1 MKKIALFGTSADPP
15 TAGHQAILKWLGD
28 RYDYVAVWASD
39 NPLKTDQIPLEHR
52 TQMLKLLIEEIDR
65 PGNNIH
71 LHGELSDR
79 RSLISVEK
87 ARQKWGDD
95 TKYIL
100 VIGSDLVRQI
110 HRWYAIEELLAK
122 VEILV
127 VPRPGYAIHQNDLE
141 ALRNLGTK
149 VTVADLDPPAV
160 SSTAYREAGDRDA
173 VTSPVKDYIKQE
185 QLYRWQKAARVQ

>member
-28 RYDYVAVWASD
+28 RYDYVAVWAAD
-39 NPLKTDQIPLEHR
+39 NPLKTHQTPLEHR
-52 TQMLKLLIEEIDR
+52 TQMLELLIEEIDKPR
-65 PGNNIH
+65 NNIN
-71 LHGELSDR
+71 LHQELSEH

-87 ARQKWGDD
+87 AQQKWGDRIG
-95 TKYIL
+95 YIL

-110 HRWYAIEELLAK
+110 RRWYAVEQLLAK

-127 VPRPGYAIHQNDLE
+127 VPRPGYAIQETDLQ

-149 VTVADLDPPAV
+149 VTIADFDPPAV
-160 SSTAYREAGDRDA
+160 SSTAYREARDKDA

-185 QLYRWQKAARVQ
+185 QLY